1 MKKLIYIILF
11 LPFLA
16 LGQTQEV
23 SIIKTTIDPISLTY
37 SETKD
42 LEKNTS
48 LFGIHMSWQ
57 NDKYDAIIDIKSMGF
72 YGESS
77 NEDFFQ
83 LRKDLVYCY
92 KLMVTPE
99 YKNLKR
105 SKEAELSNPK
115 LTAAKKQRIYNKYAY
130 KANALPKNGAAI
142 SFNRTKY
149 SLMLYE
155 FNNKLYVENTD
166 GVEGSNQIGINNLEV
181 LIEVLHT
188 IEKIGD
194 PNLKPRE
201 SIENILIKEEN

>member
-11 LPFLA
+11 LPLLA
-16 LGQTQEV
+16 LGQTQKV
-23 SIIKTTIDPISLTY
+23 SIIKATIDPITLSY

-105 SKEAELSNPK
+105 SKEAECMSSNK
-115 LTAAKKQRIYNKYAY
+115 SGL
-130 KANALPKNGAAI
+130 
-142 SFNRTKY
+142 F
-149 SLMLYE
+149 
-155 FNNKLYVENTD
+155 
-166 GVEGSNQIGINNLEV
+166 QI
-181 LIEVLHT
+181 
-188 IEKIGD
+188 
-194 PNLKPRE
+194 
-201 SIENILIKEEN
+201 